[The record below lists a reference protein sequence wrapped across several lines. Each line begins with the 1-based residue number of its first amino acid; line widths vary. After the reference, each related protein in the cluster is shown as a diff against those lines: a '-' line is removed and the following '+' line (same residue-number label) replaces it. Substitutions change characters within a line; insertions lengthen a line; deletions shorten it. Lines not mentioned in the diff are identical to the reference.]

1 VEQIGAPLDL
11 YDRPANMF
19 VAGFIGSPSMNFVNG
34 KIEEGSFVADGGF
47 RLPLPEGDYSSL
59 SGKAVYGMRPEH
71 MKIADNGVPVTV
83 EIVEPTGSEIMVMGK
98 LGDQPVT
105 CLFRERLTVRPG
117 DVLTIAVD
125 PVTSH
130 VFEPEKGMRVS
141 R

>member
-1 VEQIGAPLDL
+1 
-11 YDRPANMF
+11 
-19 VAGFIGSPSMNFVNG
+19 
-34 KIEEGSFVADGGF
+34 
-47 RLPLPEGDYSSL
+47 
-59 SGKAVYGMRPEH
+59 
-71 MKIADNGVPVTV
+71 
-83 EIVEPTGSEIMVMGK
+83 MVMGK

-125 PVTSH
+125 PATSH

>member
-1 VEQIGAPLDL
+1 MA
-11 YDRPANMF
+11 A
-19 VAGFIGSPSMNFVNG
+19 
-34 KIEEGSFVADGGF
+34 GGF
-47 RLPLPEGDYSSL
+47 RMTRPEGDYGSL

-105 CLFRERLTVRPG
+105 WLFRERLTVRPG

-125 PVTSH
+125 PATSH